1 MKLNISDIQH
11 FSLGDGDGI
20 RSTVFFKG
28 CNLRCPWCH
37 NPETISQE
45 PQILR
50 YENLQEEKAVGRMM
64 TVAEIMDDVMT
75 DIDFYTESGGGVTLS
90 GGEAML
96 QADGARDLAAALR
109 AQGIHVIMDTA
120 GNVPYSEFEK
130 VNPYISQYYYD
141 WKACSERDY
150 LRVTGGDY
158 RLILENMKRLIA
170 EGHNVR
176 ARVPLI
182 PGFNT
187 GSSYSERMCECLRYA
202 AVKEV
207 DLLPFHRL
215 GAGKYRALGKQ
226 YAYRAKPPLSA
237 GEAEEAAAVYRK
249 YFQVKIE
256 K

>member
-11 FSLGDGDGI
+11 FSLGDGAGI

-37 NPETISQE
+37 NPETLSPE
-45 PQILR
+45 PQTLH
-50 YENLQEEKAVGRMM
+50 YKNLQEEKRVGRMM
-64 TVAEIMDDVMT
+64 TVAEIVEDVMA
-75 DIDFYTESGGGVTLS
+75 DLDFYAESGGGVTLS

-96 QADGARDLAAALR
+96 QADGARELAKALR
-109 AQGIHVIMDTA
+109 GQGIHVIMDTA

-141 WKACSERDY
+141 WKACSVRDY
-150 LRVTGGDY
+150 LRVIGGDY
-158 RLILENMKRLIA
+158 GLILENMKRLIA
-170 EGHNVR
+170 EGYDVR

-187 GSSYSERMCECLRYA
+187 GGEYSERMCECLRAA

-215 GAGKYRALGKQ
+215 GAGKYTALGR
-226 YAYRAKPPLSA
+226 AYPYRSKPPLSWE
-237 GEAEEAAAVYRK
+237 EAENIAAVYRK
-249 YFQVKIE
+249 YFQVRIE